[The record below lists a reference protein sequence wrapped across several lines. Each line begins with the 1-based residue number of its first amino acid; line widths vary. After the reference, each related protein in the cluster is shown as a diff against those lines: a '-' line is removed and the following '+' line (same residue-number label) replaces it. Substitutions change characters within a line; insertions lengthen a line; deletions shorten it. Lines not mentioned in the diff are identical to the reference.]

1 MSSKEEISCK
11 LFDIRKWIPEF
22 SIGKSVFFP
31 LFLINGQIIVFA
43 VTNYHKNVQLLEPR
57 KKFIY

>member
-22 SIGKSVFFP
+22 SIGKSVFFL
-31 LFLINGQIIVFA
+31 LFLINGQLSF
-43 VTNYHKNVQLLEPR
+43 LL
-57 KKFIY
+57 